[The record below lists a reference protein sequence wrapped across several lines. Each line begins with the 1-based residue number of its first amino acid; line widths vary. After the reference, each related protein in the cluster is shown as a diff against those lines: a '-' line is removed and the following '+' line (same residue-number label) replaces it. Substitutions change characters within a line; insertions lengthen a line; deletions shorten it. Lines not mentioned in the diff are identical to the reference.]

1 MSSEPPPTAFQTSAV
16 LNKEHEAPSAPVQ
29 ATEPVTSSDAPAAA
43 PTTTEQT
50 TAEKT
55 TAEKTTTEK
64 TATENTTAADP
75 TTSETAKD
83 VPKGSAVVEAQPVS
97 EGVMGY
103 KAPGFP
109 K

>member
-16 LNKEHEAPSAPVQ
+16 LNKEHEPTSTPTQ
-29 ATEPVTSSDAPAAA
+29 AAEPTGSSDVPAAA
-43 PTTTEQT
+43 PTTTT
-50 TAEKT
+50 EKP
-55 TAEKTTTEK
+55 TTEPTGTETS
-64 TATENTTAADP
+64 TATETI
-75 TTSETAKD
+75 KD
-83 VPKGSAVVEAQPVS
+83 VPKGSAVVEAQPIT

>member
-16 LNKEHEAPSAPVQ
+16 LNNEHEPASTPTQ
-29 ATEPVTSSDAPAAA
+29 AAEPTGSSDVPAAA
-43 PTTTEQT
+43 PTTTT
-50 TAEKT
+50 
-55 TAEKTTTEK
+55 EKTTTEPTGTETS
-64 TATENTTAADP
+64 TATETI
-75 TTSETAKD
+75 KD
-83 VPKGSAVVEAQPVS
+83 VPKGSAVVEAQPVT